1 MAGMSSSLLRSALR
15 RALLLSLA
23 VPASLAAGCGG
34 KVVVDTPGGSGGGT
48 GGAGGSGGDN
58 PGCALVSSTPVTT
71 IGTCESTFD
80 LVGPASACAPDV
92 YGKVDEALCL
102 AVCPPS
108 SVQATAATCW
118 ANEVDAG
125 TAQLT
130 CAYYQPCGTGR
141 RPPGLAE
148 GAEVGGEGEGE
159 GGGGEGEGAGG
170 EGADAGAEGAGVVA
184 RFLGEVAHLEA
195 ASVLAFEGLARELEA
210 HAAPARL
217 VGAARRAAREEVE
230 HAEVMARFATR
241 AGARLRPVVVTST
254 PARSLEAIAADNA
267 VEGCVRETF
276 GAVIAMHQAERA
288 RSGEMRRA
296 LERIAR
302 EEAAHAE
309 LAWEL
314 AGWLR
319 GRLDEAAR
327 GRVDEARR
335 VAVEALAREVEREPE
350 GEIVAE
356 LGWPT
361 PCEARAAMEAL
372 RVSIWVA
379 AA

>member
-48 GGAGGSGGDN
+48 GGAGGSGGGN

-118 ANEVDAG
+118 ANEVDGG

-148 GAEVGGEGEGE
+148 GEV
-159 GGGGEGEGAGG
+159 AGG
-170 EGADAGAEGAGVVA
+170 EGADAGPEGEGAVA

-230 HAEVMARFATR
+230 HAEVMARFATQ

-288 RSGEMRRA
+288 RSAEMRRA

-361 PCEARAAMEAL
+361 PCEARAAMGAL
-372 RVSIWVA
+372 RGSIWA
-379 AA
+379 AAA